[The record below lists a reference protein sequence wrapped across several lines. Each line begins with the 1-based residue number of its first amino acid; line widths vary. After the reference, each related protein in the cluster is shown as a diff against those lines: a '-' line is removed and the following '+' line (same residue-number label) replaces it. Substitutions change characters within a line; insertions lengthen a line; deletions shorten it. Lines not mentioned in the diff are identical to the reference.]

1 MVLSYFRILTQYQQL
16 PVVIQSVD
24 QLGNIL
30 EKNITEPIEP
40 FLSQLVKIP
49 WKFKSILNSN
59 GELWPLGDDIPM
71 ISGQYDSL

>member
-1 MVLSYFRILTQYQQL
+1 MMKSGKGSITKREKVTKMVLSYFRILTQYQQL

-40 FLSQLVKIP
+40 FFVSTGQ
-49 WKFKSILNSN
+49 N
-59 GELWPLGDDIPM
+59 PM
-71 ISGQYDSL
+71 EIQINFE

>member
-30 EKNITEPIEP
+30 EKSITEPIEP
-40 FLSQLVKIP
+40 FFVSTGQ
-49 WKFKSILNSN
+49 N
-59 GELWPLGDDIPM
+59 PM
-71 ISGQYDSL
+71 EIQINFE